1 MSENTGTEC
10 SNENYANL
18 TDEILNYRVG
28 LAYSGTKVVALW
40 NESGFIMLSSG
51 MCFIMAIAILFLNG
65 MVLKHYVR
73 KYREIIPLLYT
84 FLSIC
89 DIGNAISGLLI
100 GSVLLLVLNNYESPD
115 GTYTTMSNIIN
126 VTYVLFS
133 HSSRVSV
140 LYNTVLAII
149 RTINVV
155 FPTHVVQRSKVAVVL
170 ILGHVIWLAL
180 AVLDIVGL
188 QQVLAHFQQSDES
201 GSIKEVSTTRY
212 HVLLDAL
219 VVNPLTGFLMFYHL
233 LEKICMIHYL
243 NINWL
248 FVLFKG
254 VPFVL
259 PSILSL
265 FCMIIQTYF
274 LVFRSRVGRRSAV
287 SRRITITVMY
297 LTAVFVSC
305 NIPDFVLNLVVLT
318 QISVKAEHLPMYMCG
333 AFAASVLLPFLN
345 SLLNPLILIKRG
357 TTLRAS
363 VMDCLQCRRG
373 GRKRRKGS
381 ALETMSR
388 EQAELMK
395 FQSRYRY

>member
-1 MSENTGTEC
+1 MLSMECNSENYTK
-10 SNENYANL
+10 L
-18 TDEILNYRVG
+18 TQDILNFRIG

-40 NESGFIMLSSG
+40 GESGFIVLSSVL
-51 MCFIMAIAILFLNG
+51 CFVMAIAILLLNG
-65 MVLKHYVR
+65 IVLRHYVR

-84 FLSIC
+84 SLSIC
-89 DIGNAISGLLI
+89 DIGNALSALLI
-100 GSVLLLVLNNYESPD
+100 GSLLLIVLTNYESPEAAFP
-115 GTYTTMSNIIN
+115 GMAHVINITYI
-126 VTYVLFS
+126 LFS

-155 FPTHVVQRSKVAVVL
+155 FPTHVIQRSKIVAVL
-170 ILGHVIWLAL
+170 IVGHVLWFTLAG
-180 AVLDIVGL
+180 LDIVGL
-188 QQVLAHFQQSDES
+188 EQVLGYFENSVDGENMAA
-201 GSIKEVSTTRY
+201 TTRY

-233 LEKICMIHYL
+233 LEKTCMIRYM

-248 FVLFKG
+248 FILFKG

-259 PSILSL
+259 PSILSMA
-265 FCMIIQTYF
+265 CMIIQTYF

-297 LTAVFVSC
+297 LTAVFVTC
-305 NIPDFVLNLVVLT
+305 NIPDFVLNLVLLT
-318 QISVKAEHLPMYMCG
+318 HIAVKAEHLPMYMCG
-333 AFAASVLLPFLN
+333 AFSASVLLPFVN

-363 VMDCLQCRRG
+363 VIDCIQCRDG
-373 GRKRRKGS
+373 ATKRRKGS

-388 EQAELMK
+388 EQAELMRY
-395 FQSRYRY
+395 QSRYRY